1 VSVERAAG
9 APPAVA
15 APALEQSSLVG
26 SVAYIGGINV
36 VAFAGGLVRQK
47 VFAVFL
53 GPAGLGAFGL
63 AASFLE
69 LLATLARLGA
79 PAGLLREMRQAL
91 AQQEWSKAARVFID
105 VRRVTLRRTV
115 VLGVATALLAPVLID
130 HLLAGVVPRWSIALL
145 ALTAVLLLA
154 GELCYAA
161 MNAFGRVRTMA
172 VANVTAVLLGLP
184 VATWLVASWG
194 LSGALVQLG
203 TGALIA
209 FVVSQRLLTSIFRP
223 GEHHP
228 DRIRTEDAA
237 RTVARAVRIGMAQTL
252 HHLAIT
258 ANLLAFRSMIVARLG
273 TAASGLYQGTMGL
286 SRQYTIA
293 LSGGLFVYLY
303 PRLGA
308 RANDLDDFAQELAR
322 GLGFALAVVVP
333 AGVGLIAFRDWIVR
347 IVFSHE
353 FEPMIQLMGY
363 SMLGDMATIVGEV
376 LKLAILASGASRT
389 YAALGL
395 VTEAVYLGAFWV
407 GLHAFGLP
415 GAVGAYLAASLLGVV
430 ICGAALVRRGRL
442 RLSAR
447 LTSQLLL
454 ALPIAAVVTIAPW
467 GGGTTRVVA
476 IVLGAAWMAI
486 WWRELRSGWQ
496 Y

>member
-1 VSVERAAG
+1 MSVEKAG
-9 APPAVA
+9 ASPGFA

-36 VAFAGGLVRQK
+36 VAFAGGLIRQK

-91 AQQEWSKAARVFID
+91 AQQEWGKAARVFVD

-115 VLGVATALLAPVLID
+115 ALGVGTVLLAPVLSD
-130 HLLAGVVPRWSIALL
+130 HLLAAVVPRWSIAVL
-145 ALTAVLLLA
+145 ALTAPLLLA
-154 GELCYAA
+154 GELCNAA

-172 VANVTAVLLGLP
+172 AANVTAVLLGLP
-184 VATWLVASWG
+184 VATWLFATWG

-209 FVVSQRLLTSIFRP
+209 FVVSERLLTSVFRP
-223 GEHHP
+223 REHHP
-228 DRIRTEDAA
+228 DRISREEAA
-237 RTVARAVRIGMAQTL
+237 RTVAGAVRVGMAQTL

-273 TAASGLYQGTMGL
+273 TVASGLYQGTMGL

-308 RANDLDDFAQELAR
+308 RSNDLDDFAEELVR

-333 AGVGLIAFRDWIVR
+333 VAVGLIAFRDWIVR

-363 SMLGDMATIVGEV
+363 SMVGDMATIVGEV

-389 YAALGL
+389 YAVLGL
-395 VTEAVYLGAFWV
+395 VTEVVYLGAFWL

-415 GAVGAYLAASLLGVV
+415 GAVGAYLVASLLGVV
-430 ICGAALVRRGRL
+430 ICGVALVRLGRL
-442 RLSAR
+442 RLSVR

-454 ALPIAAVVTIAPW
+454 ALPIAAVVAIAPW
-467 GGGTTRVVA
+467 GGGTTPVLA
-476 IVLGAAWMAI
+476 IALAAGWMAI
-486 WWRELRSGWQ
+486 WWRELRSAWQ

>member
-1 VSVERAAG
+1 
-9 APPAVA
+9 
-15 APALEQSSLVG
+15 
-26 SVAYIGGINV
+26 
-36 VAFAGGLVRQK
+36 
-47 VFAVFL
+47 
-53 GPAGLGAFGL
+53 
-63 AASFLE
+63 
-69 LLATLARLGA
+69 
-79 PAGLLREMRQAL
+79 
-91 AQQEWSKAARVFID
+91 
-105 VRRVTLRRTV
+105 
-115 VLGVATALLAPVLID
+115 
-130 HLLAGVVPRWSIALL
+130 
-145 ALTAVLLLA
+145 
-154 GELCYAA
+154 
-161 MNAFGRVRTMA
+161 
-172 VANVTAVLLGLP
+172 
-184 VATWLVASWG
+184 
-194 LSGALVQLG
+194 
-203 TGALIA
+203 
-209 FVVSQRLLTSIFRP
+209 
-223 GEHHP
+223 
-228 DRIRTEDAA
+228 
-237 RTVARAVRIGMAQTL
+237 
-252 HHLAIT
+252 
-258 ANLLAFRSMIVARLG
+258 
-273 TAASGLYQGTMGL
+273 
-286 SRQYTIA
+286 
-293 LSGGLFVYLY
+293 
-303 PRLGA
+303 
-308 RANDLDDFAQELAR
+308 
-322 GLGFALAVVVP
+322 
-333 AGVGLIAFRDWIVR
+333 VR